1 MLEEINILNLEF
13 FLHFH
18 VKRAIEEKKCNCVCF
33 IPSIEA
39 VVPSSCFL
47 LFFLSLFVSYSLIL
61 VLIYFYL
68 YLLFHPTS
76 ALLHLSFLPSSSF
89 SFFRLFFPSPPHII
103 NNFLFHFFLLL
114 LSSPFP
120 CTFYF
125 PFSSNP
131 ISFLSVSSF
140 VLLFKNLSVLRSP
153 SFFLSELPSSIFN
166 FLYSLRP
173 QFPAMPA

>member
-1 MLEEINILNLEF
+1 MFALSLHLSSRSI
-13 FLHFH
+13 FLFPS
-18 VKRAIEEKKCNCVCF
+18 F
-33 IPSIEA
+33 LSIPF
-39 VVPSSCFL
+39 CFL
-47 LFFLSLFVSYSLIL
+47 FPHSGS
-61 VLIYFYL
+61 
-68 YLLFHPTS
+68 YLLLSISSVPPTS

-103 NNFLFHFFLLL
+103 NNFLFHFFFFFFPLLFVV
-114 LSSPFP
+114 SSPLSFFP

-140 VLLFKNLSVLRSP
+140 VLLFKNLSVLLSP
-153 SFFLSELPSSIFN
+153 SFFLSELPSSIFI